1 MNMHHTE
8 TNLIEINNKIKNKIN
23 SLSLDQYNPKVI
35 AVSKTFKEQDILPL
49 LNYGHRDFGE
59 NKVQE
64 ALLKWPNLKEK
75 YKNVKLHML
84 GKLQTNK
91 AKFAVEI
98 FDYIHSLDN
107 LKLANKLANEI
118 HKKNKKVKMFIQINL
133 GGEKQKSGIDP
144 NNLEMFHQSCLS
156 LKLDIVGTMC
166 IPPDNQDPKFFFKE
180 LLNLNNKIKLPEI
193 SMGMTNDYL
202 EALEY
207 RSTYLRIG
215 TGIFGRRTN

>member
-23 SLSLDQYNPKVI
+23 SLPLDQYNPKVI

-202 EALEY
+202 EALEF

-215 TGIFGRRTN
+215 TGIFGKRTN

>member
-1 MNMHHTE
+1 MHHTKS
-8 TNLIEINNKIKNKIN
+8 NLIEINNKIKNKIN
-23 SLSLDQYNPKVI
+23 SLSMDQYNPKVI

-49 LNYGHRDFGE
+49 LDYGHIDFGE

-91 AKFAVEI
+91 VKFAVDI
-98 FDYIHSLDN
+98 FDYIHSLDS

-118 HKKNKKVKMFIQINL
+118 HKKDKKVKIFIQINL
-133 GGEKQKSGIDP
+133 GGEKQKSGIEPKD
-144 NNLEMFHQSCLS
+144 LEIFYKNCLS
-156 LKLDIVGTMC
+156 LKLDVIGTMC
-166 IPPDNQDPKFFFKE
+166 IPPDNQDPKLFFKD
-180 LLNLNNKIKLPEI
+180 LLNLNDKIKLSEI

-202 EALEY
+202 DALEY
-207 RSTYLRIG
+207 GSTYLRIG

>member
-1 MNMHHTE
+1 MHHTE
-8 TNLIEINNKIKNKIN
+8 SNLIEINNKIKSKIN

-49 LNYGHRDFGE
+49 LDYGHLDFGE

-64 ALLKWPNLKEK
+64 ASLKWPKLKEK

-91 AKFAVEI
+91 VKFAVDI

-107 LKLANKLANEI
+107 LKLANKLASEI

-133 GGEKQKSGIDP
+133 GGEKQKSGIEP
-144 NNLEMFHQSCLS
+144 NDLEVFYKNCLS

-166 IPPDNQDPKFFFKE
+166 IPPDEQDPKLFFKE
-180 LLNLNNKIKLPEI
+180 LLSLNNKIKLPEI

-202 EALEY
+202 DALEY
-207 RSTYLRIG
+207 GSTYLRIG
-215 TGIFGRRTN
+215 TGIFGKRTN

>member
-1 MNMHHTE
+1 MHHTE
-8 TNLIEINNKIKNKIN
+8 SNLIEINNKIKSKIN

-35 AVSKTFKEQDILPL
+35 AVSKTFKEEDILPL
-49 LNYGHRDFGE
+49 LDYGHLDFGE

-64 ALLKWPNLKEK
+64 ASLKWPKLKEK

-91 AKFAVEI
+91 VKFAVDI

-107 LKLANKLANEI
+107 LKLANKLASEI

-133 GGEKQKSGIDP
+133 GGEKQKSGIEP
-144 NNLEMFHQSCLS
+144 NDLEVFYKNCLS

-166 IPPDNQDPKFFFKE
+166 IPPDEQDPKLFFKE
-180 LLNLNNKIKLPEI
+180 LLNLNKKIKLPEI

-202 EALEY
+202 DALEY
-207 RSTYLRIG
+207 GSTYLRIG

>member
-1 MNMHHTE
+1 M
-8 TNLIEINNKIKNKIN
+8 
-23 SLSLDQYNPKVI
+23 DQYNPKVI

-49 LNYGHRDFGE
+49 LDYGHCDFGE

-75 YKNVKLHML
+75 YKKVKLHML

-91 AKFAVEI
+91 VKFAVEI

-107 LKLANKLANEI
+107 IKLANKLANEI
-118 HKKNKKVKMFIQINL
+118 HKKDKKVKMFIQINL
-133 GGEKQKSGIDP
+133 GGEQQKSGIKP
-144 NNLEMFHQSCLS
+144 NDLETFYKNCLS

-166 IPPDNQDPKFFFKE
+166 IPPDNKDPKPFFKD
-180 LLNLNNKIKLPEI
+180 LFNLNKKVNLTEI

-202 EALEY
+202 NALEY

-215 TGIFGRRTN
+215 TGIFGKRII

>member
-1 MNMHHTE
+1 MHHTE
-8 TNLIEINNKIKNKIN
+8 SNLIEINNKIKSKIN

-35 AVSKTFKEQDILPL
+35 AVSKTFKEEDILPL
-49 LNYGHRDFGE
+49 LDYGHFDFGE

-64 ALLKWPNLKEK
+64 ASLKWPKLKEK

-91 AKFAVEI
+91 VKFAVDI

-107 LKLANKLANEI
+107 LKLANKLASEI

-133 GGEKQKSGIDP
+133 GGEKQKSGIEP
-144 NNLEMFHQSCLS
+144 NDLEVFYKNCLS

-166 IPPDNQDPKFFFKE
+166 IPPDEQDPKLFFKE

-202 EALEY
+202 DALEY
-207 RSTYLRIG
+207 GSTYLRIG

>member
-1 MNMHHTE
+1 MHHTE
-8 TNLIEINNKIKNKIN
+8 SNLIEINNKIKSKIN

-49 LNYGHRDFGE
+49 LDYGHLDFGE

-64 ALLKWPNLKEK
+64 ASLKWPKLKEK

-91 AKFAVEI
+91 VKFAVDI

-107 LKLANKLANEI
+107 LKLANKLASEI

-133 GGEKQKSGIDP
+133 GGEKQKSGIEP
-144 NNLEMFHQSCLS
+144 NDLEVFYKNCLS

-166 IPPDNQDPKFFFKE
+166 IPPDDQDPKLFFKD

-202 EALEY
+202 DALEY
-207 RSTYLRIG
+207 GSTYLRIG

>member
-1 MNMHHTE
+1 MHHTE
-8 TNLIEINNKIKNKIN
+8 SNLIEINNKIKSKIN

-49 LNYGHRDFGE
+49 LDYGHLDFGE

-91 AKFAVEI
+91 AKFAVDI

-107 LKLANKLANEI
+107 LKLANKLASEI

-133 GGEKQKSGIDP
+133 GGEKQKSGIEP
-144 NNLEMFHQSCLS
+144 NDLEVFYKNCLS

-166 IPPDNQDPKFFFKE
+166 IPPDEQDPKLFFKE
-180 LLNLNNKIKLPEI
+180 LLNLNDKIKLPEI

-202 EALEY
+202 DALEY
-207 RSTYLRIG
+207 GSTYLRIG

>member
-1 MNMHHTE
+1 MHHTE
-8 TNLIEINNKIKNKIN
+8 TNLIEINNKIKNKFN

-49 LNYGHRDFGE
+49 LDYGHCDFGE

-64 ALLKWPNLKEK
+64 ALLKWPKLREK

-91 AKFAVEI
+91 AKFAVDI

-107 LKLANKLANEI
+107 IKLANKLASEI
-118 HKKNKKVKMFIQINL
+118 HKKDKKVKMFIQINL
-133 GGEKQKSGIDP
+133 GGEKQKSGIEPSD
-144 NNLEMFHQSCLS
+144 LEEFYKNCKT
-156 LKLDIVGTMC
+156 LKLDIIGTMC
-166 IPPDNQDPKFFFKE
+166 IPPDSQNPKHFFKD
-180 LLNLNNKIKLPEI
+180 LMQLNKKINLPEI

-202 EALEY
+202 DALEY
-207 RSTYLRIG
+207 GSTYLRIG
-215 TGIFGRRTN
+215 TGIFGRRTS

>member
-64 ALLKWPNLKEK
+64 ALLKWPNLKKK

-166 IPPDNQDPKFFFKE
+166 IPPDNQDPKYFFKE

-202 EALEY
+202 EALEF

-215 TGIFGRRTN
+215 TGIFGKRTN